1 MTQSRTQPASMRPTI
16 VAGLDIGSSKTAV
29 VIAEVSGDAP
39 QRAQVKIL
47 GVGQA
52 RTGGIRREI
61 VTDIEATT
69 ESVRKAVKEAELMA
83 GVTVQKLYT
92 GIAGEHIHAWPSTGV
107 VAVGRGPGGDGE
119 IRSGDVDRV
128 QEVARAVV
136 IPGDRELIHAIPQE
150 YIVDAQGGISDPVGM
165 AGTRLEAEVFIVTGS
180 ATAGQN
186 VRKAVTR
193 AGYQVAELVLEPL
206 ASSLAV
212 LTEDEKEIGIALVEL
227 GGGTTDVCVFHERKI
242 RHLTSLPWGG
252 STVTNDIA
260 KGLSLPYAEAS
271 RAKERYGVARADLV
285 RPDETFEVPGAAAGQ
300 TRYVARELL
309 AHIIEQRMDEI
320 FGLVAAELDRG
331 GFSGQLGG
339 GIVLTGGGA
348 SMQGVLELAE
358 RGFAA
363 PVRIGVP
370 GEGLGGLAD
379 SVRRPKFSTAAG
391 LAVYGSRRLV
401 SEAPEGSAMSGA
413 SVNGVIKW
421 MRDWISDFF

>member
-1 MTQSRTQPASMRPTI
+1 MRSSI

-39 QRAQVKIL
+39 HRAQVKVL

-83 GVTVQKLYT
+83 GVTVQRLYT

-107 VAVGRGPGGDGE
+107 VAVGGRPAGDGE
-119 IRSGDVDRV
+119 IRTGDVDRV

-150 YIVDAQGGISDPVGM
+150 YIVDAQDGIRDPVGM

-180 ATAGQN
+180 ASASQN

-193 AGYQVAELVLEPL
+193 AGYTVAELVLEPL

-212 LTEDEKEIGIALVEL
+212 LTEDEMEIGVALVEL
-227 GGGTTDVCVFHERKI
+227 GGGTTDLCVFHERKI
-242 RHLTSLPWGG
+242 KHLTSLPWGG
-252 STVTNDIA
+252 ATVTNDIA
-260 KGLSLPYAEAS
+260 KGLSLPYAEAG
-271 RAKERYGVARADLV
+271 RAKERFGVARADFV
-285 RPDETFEVPGAAAGQ
+285 RPDETFEIPGAAAGQ
-300 TRYVARELL
+300 TRHVARELL

-320 FGLVAAELDRG
+320 FGLVAAELERAGFG
-331 GFSGQLGG
+331 GGELGG
-339 GIVLTGGGA
+339 GVVLTGGGA
-348 SMQGVLELAE
+348 ALQGVVELAE
-358 RGFAA
+358 RTFASS
-363 PVRIGVP
+363 VRIGVP

-379 SVRRPKFSTAAG
+379 SVRRPKFATAAG
-391 LAVYGSRRLV
+391 LAVYGSRRLITDT
-401 SEAPEGSAMSGA
+401 PESSALAGA
-413 SVNGVIKW
+413 SVNGIVK
-421 MRDWISDFF
+421 RISDWFADFF